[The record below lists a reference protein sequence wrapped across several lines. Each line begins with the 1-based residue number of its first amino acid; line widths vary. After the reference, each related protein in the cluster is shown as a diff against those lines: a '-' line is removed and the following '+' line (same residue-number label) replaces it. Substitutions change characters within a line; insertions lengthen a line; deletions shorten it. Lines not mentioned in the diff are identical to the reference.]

1 MNTVLITGASSGLG
15 RELVRLFAQQDDNL
29 ILVARNREKLHRLKE
44 EISSVSLSRVWV
56 IEADLSRPE
65 TPNEIYEYV
74 RAKNLMVDV
83 LVNNAGFGVYGEF
96 LDSDFTKIAQ
106 MYQVN
111 VLSAIHLTRL
121 FLPSMLDGR
130 KGHLVNVSSL
140 GAFFPGPLMANYFAA
155 KADLLSFTK
164 ALSFEIKGSPVKIT
178 AVCPGPFKSGFQQT
192 TFSHKRNLKEECR
205 LPSPQKIAREVFHGI
220 LQKRPLVIPGITNR
234 VIYWLSRFFPEQFV
248 LQCVFQSHRRIRHS
262 SF

>member
-1 MNTVLITGASSGLG
+1 MKTVLITGASSGLG
-15 RELVRLFAQQDDNL
+15 RELARLFAQHDDNL
-29 ILVARNREKLHRLKE
+29 ILVARNKENLDRLKD

-56 IEADLSRPE
+56 LEADLSRPD

-74 RAKNLMVDV
+74 RAESLVVDV

-96 LDSDFTKIAQ
+96 LESDFTKIAQ

-121 FLPSMLDGR
+121 FLPTMLEGR
-130 KGHLVNVSSL
+130 QGHLVNISSL
-140 GAFFPGPLMANYFAA
+140 GAFFPGPLMSNYFAA

-164 ALSFEIKGSPVKIT
+164 ALSFEIKGSAVKIT
-178 AVCPGPFKSGFQQT
+178 AVCPGPFKSGFQEK
-192 TFSHKRNLKEECR
+192 TFSENRNLREEYR
-205 LPSPQKIAREVFHGI
+205 LPSPQKIAREVFDGI
-220 LQKRPLVIPGITNR
+220 LQKRPLVIPGLTNR
-234 VIYWLSRFFPEQFV
+234 FIYWLSRFFPEQLV
-248 LQCVFQSHRRIRHS
+248 LQCVFQSHMRIRNP